1 MDKKIELSS
10 NDVINMFMEAG
21 LDDDEIK
28 KAINTLEDFTPE
40 AVYNYLNMLKE
51 KEEKTQKEKEEQ
63 KLENERKNKEM
74 LKKQAEW
81 KKNQLRRVKT
91 KISAAQDE
99 NRKREEEFDN
109 ETQKGYDDVVISEYF
124 RIRIFNPEDKQSMW
138 IGLKENATIK
148 DLFNK
153 VRDNYSKKFTLSNYA
168 SGKELKENDKNLSE
182 VFPSRTCMLEL
193 NGTLLSLDISE

>member
-182 VFPSRTCMLEL
+182 EIGRAHV
-193 NGTLLSLDISE
+193 